1 MSPPLRVLAIGDLEH
16 DEFLRAIELVEVDA
30 IVELMRRTEASDETQ
45 PFELLLAFQ
54 SRPSNIDPTL
64 IEELRARMP
73 LAGMAVVLGSW
84 CEGEMRTGAPLPH
97 CERVLWYQFA
107 PWWQTVR
114 AAWIENR
121 PTHWQLPPGV
131 DIPIAL
137 PTNAKLVAIDTPD
150 YDSAQALLDAC
161 ETLGMTGIWSRR
173 HDRRPLTTKA
183 SAGVWVGA
191 QLDEVEEQQLANFR
205 HSLPEDTPLV
215 VLLDFPRRDRVERA
229 LELGATEVLGKPWRV
244 EQLGAGLAQAVRPSA
259 PLPPPDQ
266 CISTK

>member
-16 DEFLRAIELVEVDA
+16 EEFSRAVQLIEQDA
-30 IVELMRRTEASDETQ
+30 IVELTRCADVAEETE

-64 IEELRARMP
+64 IEELRARMA

-84 CEGEMRTGAPLPH
+84 CEGEMRTGTPLPH
-97 CERVLWYQFA
+97 CERVFWYQFA

-114 AAWIENR
+114 TAWIENR
-121 PTHWQLPPGV
+121 PTHWQLAPGV
-131 DIPIAL
+131 DRPIAPPASPHL
-137 PTNAKLVAIDTPD
+137 IAIDTPD

-161 ETLGMTGIWSRR
+161 ETLGTTGVWSRR
-173 HDRRPLTTKA
+173 HQRRPLTTDA

-191 QLDEVEEQQLANFR
+191 QLDEVEEQQLASFR
-205 HSLPEDTPLV
+205 QSLPEDTPLV
-215 VLLDFPRRDRVERA
+215 VLLDFPRRDRVKRA

-244 EQLGAGLAQAVRPSA
+244 EHLAAAVG
-259 PLPPPDQ
+259 
-266 CISTK
+266 K

>member
-1 MSPPLRVLAIGDLEH
+1 MPPPLRVLAIGDLEH
-16 DEFLRAIELVEVDA
+16 DEFSRAVELIEQDA
-30 IVELMRRTEASDETQ
+30 IVELTRHAEASEEPS
-45 PFELLLAFQ
+45 PFELLVAFQ

-64 IEELRARMP
+64 IDGLRARMP

-97 CERVLWYQFA
+97 CERVFWYQFA

-121 PTHWQLPPGV
+121 PAHWQLAPG
-131 DIPIAL
+131 DDRPITRPAS
-137 PTNAKLVAIDTPD
+137 PKLIAIDTAD
-150 YDSAQALLDAC
+150 HDSAHALLDAC
-161 ETLGMTGIWSRR
+161 ETLGMAGAWSPR
-173 HDRRPLTTKA
+173 HDRRPLTTHA

-191 QLDEVEEQQLANFR
+191 QLDKVEEQQLASFR
-205 HSLPEDTPLV
+205 QSLPEHTPLV

-244 EQLGAGLAQAVRPSA
+244 EQLGAAVLGDVLA
-259 PLPPPDQ
+259 
-266 CISTK
+266 